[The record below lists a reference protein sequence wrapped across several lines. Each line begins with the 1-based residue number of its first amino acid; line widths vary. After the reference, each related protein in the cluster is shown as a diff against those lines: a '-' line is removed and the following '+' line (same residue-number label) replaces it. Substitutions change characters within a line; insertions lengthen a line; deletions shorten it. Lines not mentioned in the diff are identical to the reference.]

1 MNVTPEQQEKL
12 EAVFEQAPKPSHA
25 AHRLLATKMG
35 VSPQKTKVWFRDA
48 RQRKRVLGQGGS
60 LGTLQQSEN
69 SLLQIEVPHS
79 VLLSWALTA
88 QGTESSRGNHTMFLS
103 HSQVYPSAPQP
114 RVISACDVPP
124 VAAAVNMT
132 QKRKKHREFRPPS
145 SRS

>member
-1 MNVTPEQQEKL
+1 MNVTPEQQENL

-69 SLLQIEVPHS
+69 SLLQIEVP
-79 VLLSWALTA
+79 LRALKLVTNSP
-88 QGTESSRGNHTMFLS
+88 GYRIFTREPH
-103 HSQVYPSAPQP
+103 
-114 RVISACDVPP
+114 DVPLAFASLSLRTP
-124 VAAAVNMT
+124 AARVLSLRCAPSRRSS
-132 QKRKKHREFRPPS
+132 QHDSEAKKAP
-145 SRS
+145 

>member
-1 MNVTPEQQEKL
+1 MTPEQQENL

-69 SLLQIEVPHS
+69 NLLQIEAPLRALELVTNGPGYRIFTREPH
-79 VLLSWALTA
+79 
-88 QGTESSRGNHTMFLS
+88 
-103 HSQVYPSAPQP
+103 
-114 RVISACDVPP
+114 DVPLTFASLSLSTP
-124 VAAAVNMT
+124 AARVLSLRCAPSRRSS
-132 QKRKKHREFRPPS
+132 QHDSEAKKAP
-145 SRS
+145 